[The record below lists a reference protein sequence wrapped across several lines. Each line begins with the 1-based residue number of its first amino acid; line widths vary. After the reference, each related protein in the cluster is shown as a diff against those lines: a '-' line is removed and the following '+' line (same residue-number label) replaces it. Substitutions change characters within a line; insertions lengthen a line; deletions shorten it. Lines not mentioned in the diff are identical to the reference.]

1 VLQGQ
6 LAELIGAC
14 VSADQRRQLE
24 ELADQASG
32 VN

>member
-14 VSADQRRQLE
+14 VSADQRRKLE
-24 ELADQASG
+24 DLALQAG
-32 VN
+32 GA